1 MIKTHSIELL
11 NKAVGDELQS
21 IHQYL
26 YFHFHFEDR
35 GYEMLSKLFE
45 QIAIVEM
52 KHLEMLADRILFLG
66 GDVELRPTHG
76 VQKISEPKMMMELAK
91 KMENESVQNYNEWA
105 KMLHEESDAVTKRL
119 FEELASQEEAHY
131 DEFEIEAENCEDF
144 GDVYLALQSMKRY
157 KKDLVEA
164 E

>member
-1 MIKTHSIELL
+1 MNRIHSIELL

-21 IHQYL
+21 INQYL

-45 QIAIVEM
+45 RISIVEM

-76 VQKISEPKMMMELAK
+76 VQKINEPKMMVEIAK
-91 KMENESVQNYNEWA
+91 NMENQSARNYNEWA
-105 KMLHEESDAVTKRL
+105 KMVHEDSDAVTKRL
-119 FEELASQEEAHY
+119 FEELATQEEEHY
-131 DEFEIEAENCEDF
+131 NEFEIET
-144 GDVYLALQSMKRY
+144 
-157 KKDLVEA
+157 DLF
-164 E
+164 

>member
-1 MIKTHSIELL
+1 MNRIHSIELL

-21 IHQYL
+21 INQYL

-45 QIAIVEM
+45 RISIVEM

-66 GDVELRPTHG
+66 GDVELRPTKG
-76 VQKISEPKMMMELAK
+76 VEKVNEPQKMVEMAK
-91 KMENESVQNYNEWA
+91 NMENESARNYNEWA
-105 KMLHEESDAVTKRL
+105 KMISEETDVVTKRL

-131 DEFEIEAENCEDF
+131 NEFDIENNNCKDF
-144 GDVYLALQSMKRY
+144 GDMYLALQSMKRY
-157 KKDLVEA
+157 KKDSA